1 MVTCRRQELELGLAC
16 RRQGRVYVVSVN
28 NINMASIISPVDY
41 RGGLVNWSNCGG
53 GNICLGGWWRWWWSG
68 GGGWRRGSS
77 GRCSIVTTILS
88 IIRSTV
94 SVLLSAAGGVAV
106 SSEAAKSLDNSS
118 SDGLLEVGSSE
129 DGHVVGWVGEL
140 EEDGEVVLGLG
151 SSLAEGEED
160 ERRVHHLEE
169 GLL

>member
-1 MVTCRRQELELGLAC
+1 MV
-16 RRQGRVYVVSVN
+16 RVI
-28 NINMASIISPVDY
+28 NINIVSIMSPVDY

-77 GRCSIVTTILS
+77 GWCGIVTTILS

-94 SVLLSAAGGVAV
+94 SVLLFAAGGVAV
-106 SSEAAKSLDNSS
+106 SSEAAESLDNSS

-129 DGHVVGWVGEL
+129 DGHVVGGMGEL
-140 EEDGEVVLGLG
+140 EEDREVVLRLR

-160 ERRVHHLEE
+160 ERRVYHLEE
-169 GLL
+169 GLLLQ